1 MNKGKDSI
9 YLKLLMFP
17 YLLYIATYVAIVF
30 FSIFYQWN
38 INPFDV
44 LEIKVYISVFV
55 FFICVFLLIKD
66 RAFLMKTG
74 FYCPSRIWFV
84 FIPMYIYKRQKY
96 NNSGFEYFWLFVFIN
111 LFLPLYN
118 NDILKIIVSM
128 IVVMYK
134 IIFPEG

>member
-1 MNKGKDSI
+1 
-9 YLKLLMFP
+9 MFP